1 MCYHTFIHR
10 FSCFG
15 WSEMSDVGWLI
26 LLGILFLV
34 IMFGL
39 PQMLIRRTIPSVL
52 KIFIEHN
59 ATSPQNAKTVDELGL
74 ADQTLTQRLWKPR
87 DYKPRALQLLLSS
100 NIVQMTADGKLYISE
115 ENLNATKWGMRQL

>member
-1 MCYHTFIHR
+1 
-10 FSCFG
+10 
-15 WSEMSDVGWLI
+15 MSDVGWFI

-39 PQMLIRRTIPSVL
+39 PQMLIRRAIPSVL

-74 ADQTLTQRLWKPR
+74 ADQTLAQRLWKPR